1 MLQTQISYRM
11 NDFNRFWGL
20 YPKNG
25 FFVQI
30 LTYIVM
36 DQLLLTEA
44 WIEEKERNS
53 YPKIYIRSIMLK
65 GVDVKDRALGDGHR

>member
-20 YPKNG
+20 YLKNG

-36 DQLLLTEA
+36 DQLLLMEA
-44 WIEEKERNS
+44 WIEEKERNL